1 MTNKQKI
8 TDTSCPSCWENKNNI
23 DECLEE
29 FDDKWKMSI
38 EASGFMKNDRRGI
51 EFYVVKEWLKQ
62 KLQQV
67 KKETV
72 EEINEWAKSRKGLF
86 KNDYG
91 SGYEAMIMGLIA
103 FIGKT
108 EPLQTKE

>member
-1 MTNKQKI
+1 M
-8 TDTSCPSCWENKNNI
+8 NKNYI

-62 KLQQV
+62 KLQ
-67 KKETV
+67 EV
-72 EEINEWAKSRKGLF
+72 EQNSLKNFTERLRGDLILNPDLENLNEIITKRLDKII
-86 KNDYG
+86 KN
-91 SGYEAMIMGLIA
+91 
-103 FIGKT
+103 
-108 EPLQTKE
+108 